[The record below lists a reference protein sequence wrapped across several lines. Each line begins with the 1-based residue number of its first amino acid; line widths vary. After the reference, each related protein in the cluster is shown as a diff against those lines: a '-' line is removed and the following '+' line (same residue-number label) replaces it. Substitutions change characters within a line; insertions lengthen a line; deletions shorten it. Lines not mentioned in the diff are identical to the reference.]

1 VGNVHAIAH
10 TLGGMYGVPHGL
22 ANAVILPHILDF
34 YGEKAYKKLADLANA
49 VGITGDEATRA
60 KQFIQ
65 AVKDM
70 NEYMA
75 IPTGI
80 KGIKEEDIP
89 TMVDR
94 AYAEA
99 NPLYPVPVMMDKA
112 QFTAMY
118 HEIMLPDEATDNK

>member
-1 VGNVHAIAH
+1 MADNKRDYYEVLGVGKGATEEEIK
-10 TLGGMYGVPHGL
+10 
-22 ANAVILPHILDF
+22 
-34 YGEKAYKKLADLANA
+34 KAYKKLADLANA

-80 KGIKEEDIP
+80 KGIKEEV
-89 TMVDR
+89 TS
-94 AYAEA
+94 AE
-99 NPLYPVPVMMDKA
+99 Y
-112 QFTAMY
+112 
-118 HEIMLPDEATDNK
+118 I